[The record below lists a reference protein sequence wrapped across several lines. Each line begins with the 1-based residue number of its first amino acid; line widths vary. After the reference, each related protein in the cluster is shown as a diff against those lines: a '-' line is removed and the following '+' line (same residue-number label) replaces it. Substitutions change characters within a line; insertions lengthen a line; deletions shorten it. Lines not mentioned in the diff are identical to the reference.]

1 MIWHYS
7 IIYLLHFYDCY
18 ISIYY
23 RVFRKIYKRKNTLG
37 IVKGIGLFILPI
49 AIGVIIIMNI
59 TAPGM
64 MYAVFIIP
72 TPLFVE
78 GGPVFILLGIIMYL
92 FREKKK
98 MLVIVYSILSIIIM
112 LMGGDITIQG
122 LLFKIING

>member
-92 FREKKK
+92 FREKRKC
-98 MLVIVYSILSIIIM
+98 
-112 LMGGDITIQG
+112 
-122 LLFKIING
+122 LL